1 MQRDEGSKKPAPQ
14 TLCQASGRA
23 SHRRKETNQM
33 RLEHTSREEQ
43 RAAAMIAHPAGKG
56 IPVSDEVW
64 DRETDEALALLVKH
78 TPAVELVPVR
88 RVLGEGF
95 VLALLIL
102 VMCFAEPIL
111 GGLA

>member
-1 MQRDEGSKKPAPQ
+1 MTTQSSTEKGGTCVSKHSTHSFDAR
-14 TLCQASGRA
+14 T
-23 SHRRKETNQM
+23 
-33 RLEHTSREEQ
+33 
-43 RAAAMIAHPAGKG
+43 AAMIAHPAGKG
-56 IPVSDEVW
+56 IPASDEVW

-78 TPAVELVPVR
+78 TPELEPVPAVELVPMR

>member
-1 MQRDEGSKKPAPQ
+1 
-14 TLCQASGRA
+14 
-23 SHRRKETNQM
+23 M

-43 RAAAMIAHPAGKG
+43 RAAAMIAHRAGKG

-64 DRETDEALALLVKH
+64 DRETDEALALLDKH
-78 TPAVELVPVR
+78 TPAVELVPMR

-102 VMCFAEPIL
+102 VMCFAEPLL

>member
-1 MQRDEGSKKPAPQ
+1 
-14 TLCQASGRA
+14 
-23 SHRRKETNQM
+23 
-33 RLEHTSREEQ
+33 
-43 RAAAMIAHPAGKG
+43 MIAHPAGKG

-78 TPAVELVPVR
+78 TPELEPVPAVELVPMR
-88 RVLGEGF
+88 RVLAEGA

-102 VMCFAEPIL
+102 LMCFAEPIL

>member
-1 MQRDEGSKKPAPQ
+1 
-14 TLCQASGRA
+14 
-23 SHRRKETNQM
+23 
-33 RLEHTSREEQ
+33 
-43 RAAAMIAHPAGKG
+43 MIAHPAGKG

-78 TPAVELVPVR
+78 TPEPEPAVELVPMR
-88 RVLGEGF
+88 RVLAEGF
-95 VLALLIL
+95 VLGLLIS

>member
-1 MQRDEGSKKPAPQ
+1 
-14 TLCQASGRA
+14 
-23 SHRRKETNQM
+23 M

-64 DRETDEALALLVKH
+64 DRETDEALALLDKH
-78 TPAVELVPVR
+78 TPAVEQEPAVELVPMR
-88 RVLGEGF
+88 RVLCEGF
-95 VLALLIL
+95 VLAALIL
-102 VMCFAEPIL
+102 LMCFAEPIL